1 MENRRSPGRSVVRS
15 VRKSFFKAW
24 TTDFGQIPYQNDIP
38 KMFVLYSFYYYFWPR
53 HLGNEKI
60 TLLTTNWLQWRL
72 TFNNAAEALYIVSSV
87 NSVYKILWQHRNQ
100 NVCQNNSEYQVCGIS
115 KEVHGL
121 SSTTVNKK

>member
-1 MENRRSPGRSVVRS
+1 MENRRSPGRSVGRS
-15 VRKSFFKAW
+15 ENHFLKHEQLTLDRFPIK
-24 TTDFGQIPYQNDIP
+24 TTFP
-38 KMFVLYSFYYYFWPR
+38 KCLFYTVFIIIFWPR
-53 HLGNEKI
+53 YLGNEKI

-87 NSVYKILWQHRNQ
+87 NSVYKILWQHKNQ
-100 NVCQNNSEYQVCGIS
+100 NVCQNDSEYKVCGIS